1 MLSLYNLVD
10 HMSESRPVRVSTQ
23 AVRDHDFS
31 HFHDITQ
38 LVFVFSGE
46 LRHIINGKEYIQT
59 AGTCSFLLPYM
70 SHELDTTP
78 SGDTP
83 LIAHIWFDESFLT
96 ERGISFLS
104 VSSAAHFEGKKIPP
118 VCNFGED
125 TEKATAIMRRMT
137 VEFRKNRDM
146 SLSFMAES
154 IADLFRLA
162 AKEEQEEKASSL
174 LRSQYDRIY
183 KSILYMR
190 EHYAEKLDTDTLA
203 GVSGMSRRSFTSHF
217 KAITNLSPN
226 MFLTS
231 VRISNVVKYLFRQET
246 LHDDIARSCGLYDH
260 SNLARVF
267 KKYIGMSPT
276 EFNTRRVLGT
286 YIPQQK
292 SLRERYPFL
301 AEEE

>member
-1 MLSLYNLVD
+1 MLSLYNLVS

-23 AVRDHDFS
+23 AVRDHDYS

-59 AGTCSFLLPYM
+59 AGTCAFLLPYT

-104 VSSAAHFEGKKIPP
+104 VSSAAHFEGKKIPE
-118 VCNFGED
+118 VFDFGED
-125 TEKATAIMRRMT
+125 SEKATALVRQMIE
-137 VEFRKNRDM
+137 EFSKNQEM
-146 SLSFMAES
+146 SLSSMADYIS
-154 IADLFRLA
+154 DLFRLA
-162 AKEEQEEKASSL
+162 AKEDQEEKPSSL
-174 LRSQYDRIY
+174 LAAQYERINNA
-183 KSILYMR
+183 ILYIR
-190 EHYAEKLDTDTLA
+190 EHYAEKIDIDILSE
-203 GVSGMSRRSFTSHF
+203 VSGMSRRSFTSHF
-217 KAITNLSPN
+217 KAITKLSPN

-231 VRISNVVKYLFRQET
+231 VRISNVVMHLYKQEA
-246 LHDDIARSCGLYDH
+246 LHDNIARACGLYDH

-267 KKYIGMSPT
+267 KKYIGMTPT
-276 EFNTRRVLGT
+276 EFNNFRILGT